1 VLKLASHHLETICT
15 HAERIYPEECCGL
28 LLGYLKG
35 EDKIL
40 VEVRATENAWN
51 AEAVD
56 DFRQMEPSAKLGVT
70 KRGNY
75 AIAPADIL
83 KAQREARDRNLHIIG
98 IYHSHPD
105 HFAIPSAFDTRIA
118 WQQYSYIIISVSQGQ
133 AADAKS
139 WCLDDT
145 HQFQPEEIQV
155 VD

>member
-1 VLKLASHHLETICT
+1 MLKLTVHHLQSIRA
-15 HAERIYPEECCGL
+15 HAERTYPEECCGL
-28 LLGYLKG
+28 LLGHLNGK
-35 EDKIL
+35 DKIL
-40 VEVRATENAWN
+40 VEVRATENVWN

-56 DFRQMEPSAKLGVT
+56 DFRQMEPTAKLGET

-105 HFAIPSAFDTRIA
+105 HQAIPSQFDTRIA
-118 WQQYSYIIISVSQGQ
+118 WQQYSYIIISVLQGQ
-133 AADAKS
+133 ASDANS

-145 HQFQPEEIQV
+145 HQFQPEEILV